1 MTDLRPDRW
10 RIGVDIG
17 GTFTDLVL
25 IGDSGEHHVI
35 KVPSD
40 PGAPVNGVVEAV
52 GQAARKLSVSPGELL
67 ERCDL
72 FIHGSTVA
80 TNTLLERSGARVGL
94 VCTEG
99 FRDSL
104 EVRRGIRSD
113 AWAHR
118 DPYPEVIVPRHL
130 RRPVGGRIDRDGEVI
145 KALPVDDVG
154 AAVEYFRSQGV
165 EAVAVCLFNS
175 FVNPEQEREVCQ
187 RVKESLDDV
196 FVAGSWQIAP
206 IMGEYERTSTVVLN
220 AYVAPRTAGYIRDL
234 ATRLGELGLSAPL
247 LLIQNNGGAV
257 SVESVSDRPAT
268 LLLSGPAAGVG
279 ALKLY
284 QRLSGSDNLMSMEI
298 GGTSCDAML
307 MSDGEV
313 AYTDMLELDEYHL
326 ALPSVDLHTIGA
338 GGGTIAGVDSAGMM
352 FVGPQGAGSSPG
364 PACYGKGG
372 VEPTVTDAQLVL
384 GRLETNAYS
393 GGSLELDHGL
403 ANRSIRE
410 RLAEPLGIS
419 VEEAAQGVIR
429 LMEQALLHAMQRISV
444 ERGFDPRQFV
454 LVACGG
460 AGPLHGAPVARM
472 LGCRKVY
479 IPRLAGTF
487 CALGMLHSDVRHDLV
502 SVCFG
507 AFDEIDKTRV
517 DSLFSDMREEGE
529 RRLIDEGFA
538 PQDRRYVYACD
549 LRYKGQQW
557 DVRVQLDEPVL
568 EAGAVRAAFE
578 REHERLFGHIQPD
591 GSLEITKLRLGALG
605 RVKDVALESAP
616 SATSSKPPQ
625 EETRKVWLDVSQGWC
640 QVPVYHGEKL
650 SPGHQFT
657 GPALVRELTTTL
669 FVGAGDRV
677 EVDASANYVIEVK
690 S

>member
-1 MTDLRPDRW
+1 MADANQARW

-25 IGDSGEHHVI
+25 IEDSGAHHVL

-40 PGAPVNGVVEAV
+40 PAAPVNGVVEAI
-52 GQAARKLSVSPGELL
+52 GRAAEGLAVTVEELL
-67 ERCDL
+67 SRCEL

-80 TNTLLERSGARVGL
+80 TNTLLEHAGAKVGL

-104 EVRRGIRSD
+104 EIRRGIRAN

-118 DPYPEVIVPRHL
+118 DAYPEVLVPRHL
-130 RRPVGGRIDRDGEVI
+130 RRPVRGRIDRDGAVVEPLQL
-145 KALPVDDVG
+145 ADVHD
-154 AAVEYFRSQGV
+154 AVERFRAEGV

-175 FVNPEQEREVCQ
+175 FVDAGQEQQVADALAEA
-187 RVKESLDDV
+187 LDDV
-196 FVAGSWQIAP
+196 FVTASCQVAP
-206 IMGEYERTSTVVLN
+206 IMGEYERASTVVLN
-220 AYVAPRTAGYIRDL
+220 AYVAPRTVGYVRDL
-234 ATRLGELGLSAPL
+234 ARRLGELGLSSPL

-257 SVESVSDRPAT
+257 SAESVAHRPAT

-284 QRLSGSDNLMSMEI
+284 QRLSGSGNLMSMEI

-307 MSDGEV
+307 MSDGDV
-313 AYTDMLELDEYHL
+313 AHTDMLDLDEYHL
-326 ALPSVDLHTIGA
+326 ALPSIDLHTIGA
-338 GGGTIAGVDSAGMM
+338 GGGTIAGVDSAGML
-352 FVGPQGAGSSPG
+352 FVGPRGAGSTPG

-384 GRLETNAYS
+384 GRLEPNAYS
-393 GGSLELDHGL
+393 GGSLTLDRAL
-403 ANRSIRE
+403 AERAVRE
-410 RLAEPLGIS
+410 RLAEPLGIG

-479 IPRLAGTF
+479 VPRLAGTF

-502 SVCFG
+502 NVCFG
-507 AFDEIDKTRV
+507 AYDEIDRDRV
-517 DSLFSDMREEGE
+517 EALFTAMREEGE
-529 RRLIDEGFA
+529 KRLVAEGFA
-538 PQDRRYVYACD
+538 AGDRRYVYACD

-557 DVRVQLDEPVL
+557 DVRVPLDGPVL
-568 EAGAVRAAFE
+568 HDAAVRAAFE
-578 REHERLFGHIQPD
+578 REHERLFGHIQPG
-591 GSLEITKLRLGALG
+591 GSLEMTKLRLGAIG
-605 RVKDVALESAP
+605 AVREVALASAAP
-616 SATSSKPPQ
+616 ATSEAPNVA
-625 EETRKVWLDVSQGWC
+625 ETRRVWLDAEQGW
-640 QVPVYHGEKL
+640 QEVPVYHGE
-650 SPGHQFT
+650 SMAAGHRFE
-657 GPALVRELTTTL
+657 GPALIRELTTTL
-669 FVGAGDRV
+669 FVGAGDRA
-677 EVDASANYVIEVK
+677 EVDAAGNYVIEVK
-690 S
+690 A